1 MTSVASA
8 TQRGGPWEGTGRH
21 IKVGSDPVAVA
32 FTPNS
37 KAVYVVN
44 SNSGTVTPISTSA
57 RKAGTAI
64 RVGSDPDA
72 IAVSPNGQTAYITN
86 SGSSTVTPITTATGK
101 AGQPIPVG
109 MAPSAIAIL
118 FADQSGLCRG
128 QRIV

>member
-1 MTSVASA
+1 MGRRRNPFSIVRGGVCGLTACLLLTSVASA
-8 TQRGGPWEGTGRH
+8 TSAAAHGKEPVD

-72 IAVSPNGQTAYITN
+72 IAVSPNGQTAT
-86 SGSSTVTPITTATGK
+86 SPTA
-101 AGQPIPVG
+101 V
-109 MAPSAIAIL
+109 L
-118 FADQSGLCRG
+118 R
-128 QRIV
+128 R